1 LQPVAQRVP
10 GYAEWYVPE
19 VKLRAMNRRLIW
31 LQLLIGWFPL
41 WALFAVL
48 IATAHHASLVGASHI
63 AFRMI
68 SVAALLAF
76 LVQRF
81 AERYPWPPR
90 ITTGFVATHVLAAIV
105 YSLTWNVVNSLVE
118 SLFQG
123 RLVLVVGPSIASSFT
138 MGMWLYVMIAGVS
151 YTALATERA
160 ARAEANATK
169 AQLAALRSQIHPH
182 FLFNALH
189 TVMHLIP
196 REPRLAADATEK
208 LAGLLRTAVEEDRD
222 LITVDEELRFVS
234 RYWDLE
240 RIRFGDRL
248 VGAQR
253 VDPASRETLV
263 PAFAVQT
270 LVENAVRHAVT
281 PRVEPTTVDIETRL
295 RGGMLEVEVR
305 DSGGG
310 QVPAD
315 SNGTGLNRLRERL
328 QVLYQGKAFLDVRS
342 DERGVV
348 VTLTIPQV
356 RE

>member
-1 LQPVAQRVP
+1 MH
-10 GYAEWYVPE
+10 GI
-19 VKLRAMNRRLIW
+19 KLVHMNRRLVW
-31 LQLLIGWFPL
+31 VQLLIGWLPL
-41 WALFAVL
+41 WGLFAVL
-48 IATAHHASLVGASHI
+48 IATAHHVSLPGASHI

-68 SVAALLAF
+68 VAAAALAF

-81 AERYPWPPR
+81 AERYPWPSR
-90 ITTGFVATHVLAAIV
+90 ITLSFVGTHVLAAVV
-105 YSLTWNVVNSLVE
+105 YSIAWNVANSLFE
-118 SLFQG
+118 SLIRGQ
-123 RLVLVVGPSIASSFT
+123 LVLVVGLGVASSFT

-222 LITVDEELRFVS
+222 LVTVEEEFLFVM
-234 RYWDLE
+234 RYLEIE

-248 VGAQR
+248 VGAQL
-253 VDPASRETLV
+253 VDPASREKLV
-263 PAFAVQT
+263 PAFAIQT
-270 LVENAVRHAVT
+270 LVENAVRHAVA
-281 PRVEPTTVDIETRL
+281 PRVEPTTVDIEAVIRD
-295 RGGMLEVEVR
+295 GNLEVVVR

-310 QVPAD
+310 QVPANT
-315 SNGTGLNRLRERL
+315 NGTGLNRLRERL
-328 QVLYQGKAFLDVRS
+328 QVLYGGRASLDVRS
-342 DERGVV
+342 DGHGVIA
-348 VTLTIPQV
+348 TLAIPKGT
-356 RE
+356 E